1 MKIFITGG
9 SGYIGSAVIPLL
21 TDAGHSVLALA
32 RSQESAAKLAANK
45 NVEVVEGD
53 LTDIDVLKS
62 AASKSD
68 AVIHLGFIHDFNNF
82 AKSLQVDM
90 EAITAIG
97 ETLAGTGKAFVG
109 TGGFASYADVS
120 GTLTESYRSTNV
132 NIPRV
137 GLEITLLALK
147 EVGVRSLV
155 VRLPFTV
162 HGPGR
167 KGFIPTYVDI
177 LKSLGAA
184 AYVGDG
190 QNKWPAVNLA
200 DAALLYKLVVEKGTA
215 GSVYHGVGEEGIEFK
230 RIADET
236 AKGLNVA
243 SKSVGGEEAQKDYQW
258 LGRFFQMDVSA
269 LSEVTQK
276 ELGWEPV
283 NSLLLEDIEKYYT

>member
-230 RIADET
+230 KIADET

-276 ELGWEPV
+276 ELGWKPV